1 MCFIKEKEGFQMK
14 SMGYEKKGTKKLIV
28 MRVDRNRY
36 SLKATLMP
44 IYRLV
49 IMSLSELGW
58 DRSASAEFLPRGKL
72 G

>member
-14 SMGYEKKGTKKLIV
+14 SMGYEKKRTKKLIV

-36 SLKATLMP
+36 SLKATLP

-58 DRSASAEFLPRGKL
+58 DRSASAEFLPCGKL

>member
-14 SMGYEKKGTKKLIV
+14 SMRYEKKRTKKLIV

>member
-1 MCFIKEKEGFQMK
+1 MK
-14 SMGYEKKGTKKLIV
+14 SMGYEKKRTKKLIV

-36 SLKATLMP
+36 SVKATLMP

>member
-14 SMGYEKKGTKKLIV
+14 SMGYEKKCTKKLIV

>member
-14 SMGYEKKGTKKLIV
+14 SMGYEKKRTKKLIV
-28 MRVDRNRY
+28 MRVDRNRH
-36 SLKATLMP
+36 SLKATLML

>member
-1 MCFIKEKEGFQMK
+1 MK
-14 SMGYEKKGTKKLIV
+14 SMGYEKKRTKKLIV

-36 SLKATLMP
+36 SLKATLP